1 MDILDVMLARAMTP
15 QGKTEAYVAKAN
27 AAAAKAEKA
36 EQDAAVAIQTVED
49 AATEIATAK
58 SEAAD
63 LLTAAQEALETAQ
76 EAQINTLSTEDVDDE
91 ISKLAFELTQ
101 TSSNTYNGRGYKVL
115 YPDNATTFIMPE
127 VVKLYK
133 STGDNEDG
141 SMTQKAI
148 TAALAQKADT
158 STVATKA
165 YVDSAIARIPSG
177 GGSSS
182 GGGVSNLGAQNA
194 GKIVIVGSDG
204 NIKAGDATQEAI
216 IKALVKA
223 GTYSADG
230 TLGLLI
236 DYENKSFE
244 RTQDAASRRAGSD
257 FNGYT
262 MYGGRMRC
270 NVADDGT
277 ITAFYGDS
285 NYREDGSNG
294 QVMVYQPKFYYSR
307 TFIKDSAASRGVT
320 VQKESLILSADERAG
335 FTLHPLF
342 KLGDEELDYVLLPA
356 FEGSIY
362 DTSEE
367 AYLLNNENTITF
379 SEDKLSSIAGAKIFT
394 GVGKSLTLPYVKT
407 MASNRGEGWQLTN
420 LAFESA
426 NQMLEMVEF
435 GTMNG
440 QSALEKGIVN
450 ISRNNATDCAVVTG
464 STSSLGNGT
473 GAAPQTIIDR
483 DGAKETTTTAGQ
495 RAISYRGMENP
506 WGSMWRLVAD
516 VTIHGGGNSEGGVPY
531 CGENPLNFQLP
542 AASASWVSAMGYQNI
557 AYDWAYLPIECA
569 TNANSAFPV
578 GDSLWTNGQLNGT
591 NLLSVG
597 GLYSSGDNAGPFN
610 YGADIDIKTTLRY
623 FNGRIMFVPTKNAT
637 YEANINKWRQ
647 HYGG

>member
-36 EQDAAVAIQTVED
+36 EQDAAAAIQTVES
-49 AATEIATAK
+49 AADEIATAK

-63 LLTAAQEALETAQ
+63 LLATAQEALETVQ
-76 EAQINTLSTEDVDDE
+76 EAQINTITTEDVDDE

-101 TSSNTYNGRGYKVL
+101 TSSNVYNGRGYKVL
-115 YPDNATTFIMPE
+115 YPDNATTFTMPE

-177 GGSSS
+177 SGSSS

-294 QVMVYQPKFYYSR
+294 QVMIYQPKFYYSR
-307 TFIKDSAASRGVT
+307 TFIKDSASSRGVT

-335 FTLHPLF
+335 FELHPLF

-356 FEGSIY
+356 FEGSVY
-362 DTSEE
+362 DTSADE
-367 AYLLNNENTITF
+367 YLLNDENVTF

-394 GVGKSLTLPYVKT
+394 GVGKNLNLTQVKT

-420 LAFESA
+420 LEFESA

-440 QSALEKGIVN
+440 QSALEKGVVN
-450 ISRNNATDCAVVTG
+450 VARNNATSCAIITG
-464 STSSLGNGT
+464 STSSIGNGT

-483 DGAKETTTTAGQ
+483 DGTQETVTTAGL

-506 WGSMWRLVAD
+506 WGSMWRLIANI
-516 VTIHGGGNSEGGVPY
+516 TTRGGSNSEGGIPY
-531 CGENPLNFQLP
+531 HGETPLGFQLP
-542 AASASWVSAMGYQNI
+542 GAAPNWISAMGYQNPD
-557 AYDWAYLPIECA
+557 YTWAYLPIECA
-569 TNANSAFPV
+569 NNANSAFPV
-578 GDSLWTNGQLNGT
+578 GDALWTNSALNGT
-591 NLLSVG
+591 NLFGIG
-597 GLYSSGDNAGPFN
+597 GLYSSGDGAGPFN
-610 YGADIDIKTTLRY
+610 YSADVAANATLRY
-623 FNGRIMFVPTKNAT
+623 FNGRIMFIPTKNAT